1 VNAARALAT
10 FALASGLLGAN
21 VPHFTP
27 APLPAASASPAMKA
41 ATAAR
46 AAKAAAVLER
56 YLTALERLP
65 APQYLSFEYSVEQG
79 GATNISQVHRVYRA
93 GSDVRDEVIAEDGH
107 RLRRPHVRIRH
118 DGADRYALAALAP
131 TPARYTFTFSGSPK
145 SAVWSSYT
153 FRTAAKSAAPFTV
166 TEVTLDGTS
175 FLPIALR
182 FRSTAGK
189 THGHGMLLYAKADRY
204 WLIREA
210 RVDALLDDA
219 PAGERIVWSA
229 YRFPASLPSA
239 TFADQVEGPSILPK
253 PAATP

>member
-27 APLPAASASPAMKA
+27 APSPAATSAPPAVKA
-41 ATAAR
+41 AK

-56 YLTALERLP
+56 YLAALERLP

-79 GATNISQVHRVYRA
+79 GGTNLSQVHRVYRA
-93 GSDVRDEVIAEDGH
+93 GSDVRDEVIAADGH
-107 RLRRPHVRIRH
+107 RLRRPRVRIRH

-131 TPARYTFTFSGSPK
+131 TPARYTFTFAGAGKNGEPN
-145 SAVWSSYT
+145 AYT
-153 FRTAAKSAAPFTV
+153 YRTAAKNAATFTV
-166 TEVTLDGTS
+166 TEVTLDGTT
-175 FLPIALR
+175 FLPTVLR

-189 THGHGMLLYAKADRY
+189 THGHGTLLYAKFDRY

-210 RVDALLDDA
+210 RVDALLDET

-239 TFADQVEGPSILPK
+239 TFADQVEGPSASPK

>member
-27 APLPAASASPAMKA
+27 PPSPAASASPAIKA
-41 ATAAR
+41 AK

-56 YLTALERLP
+56 YLAALEQLP

-79 GATNISQVHRVYRA
+79 GATSLSQVHRVYRG
-93 GSDVRDEVIAEDGH
+93 GSDVRDEVIAEDGR

-118 DGADRYALAALAP
+118 AAADRYALAALAP
-131 TPARYTFTFSGSPK
+131 TPARYTFAFAGAAK
-145 SAVWSSYT
+145 NGGANAYT
-153 FRTAAKSAAPFTV
+153 FRTAAKSAATFTV

-175 FLPIALR
+175 FLPSVLR

-189 THGHGMLLYAKADRY
+189 THGHGTLLYAKTDRY

-229 YRFPASLPSA
+229 YRFPVSLPSA
-239 TFADQVEGPSILPK
+239 TFADQVEGPGLSPK
-253 PAATP
+253 PAATR